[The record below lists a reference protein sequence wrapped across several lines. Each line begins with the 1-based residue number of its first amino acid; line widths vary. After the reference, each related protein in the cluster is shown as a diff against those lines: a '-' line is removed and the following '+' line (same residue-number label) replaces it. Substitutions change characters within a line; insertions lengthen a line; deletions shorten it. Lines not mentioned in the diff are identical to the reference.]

1 MKEKY
6 RLLYFNVLL
15 ACAEQI
21 FFPIP
26 IFLFHLFANQ
36 VETKVNAL
44 AFSLQNQLQSAMKL
58 TYLMFVTPY
67 YPLALTIR

>member
-15 ACAEQI
+15 ACSEQI

-44 AFSLQNQLQSAMKL
+44 AFSVQKQLPRAMKL
-58 TYLMFVTPY
+58 TYFMFVTPY
-67 YPLALTIR
+67 YPLTIR